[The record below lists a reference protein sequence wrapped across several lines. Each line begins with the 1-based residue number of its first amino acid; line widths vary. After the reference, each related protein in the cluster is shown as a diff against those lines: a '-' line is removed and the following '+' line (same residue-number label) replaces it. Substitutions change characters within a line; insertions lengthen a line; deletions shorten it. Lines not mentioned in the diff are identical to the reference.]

1 MRIFVAG
8 AAGAV
13 GRRLVPM
20 LVAHG
25 HEVTAATRSA
35 IKLDLLRGLGA
46 SPVMMDGLDGGE
58 VGEAVARAEPDV
70 IVHEMT
76 ALAGTPNMKHFDRWF
91 AVTNQLRTR
100 GTEHLL
106 AAASASGVERFVAQS
121 YTNWNNDRGSRR
133 LNTEDD
139 PLDPNPPKEQSQ
151 TLAAIRFVEDAVISA
166 DLQGIVVRYGNL
178 YGPVASE
185 WLVEAVRKRKMP
197 VVGNGSAVWSW
208 LHVDDAA
215 SATVAAIER
224 GQPGSYNIVD
234 NEPAPLSEWLPYL
247 AQAVGA
253 RPPMHVPV
261 WLGRLLAG
269 EVGVS
274 MTTRIQGS
282 SNAKA
287 KRELDWQPKWSTWRD
302 GFRFG
307 LSDRPANATPR
318 TAAKV
323 A

>member
-8 AAGAV
+8 AGGAV

-25 HEVTAATRSA
+25 HEVTATSRSA
-35 IKLDLLRGLGA
+35 GKLDVLRGLGA
-46 SPVMMDGLDGGE
+46 TPVMMDGLDGAE

-76 ALAGTPNMKHFDRWF
+76 ALAGAPNMKHFDRWF
-91 AVTNQLRTR
+91 AVTNELRTR

-121 YTNWNNDRGSRR
+121 YTNWNNDRGRRR
-133 LNTEDD
+133 LNTEED

-151 TLAAIRFVEDAVISA
+151 TLAAIRFLETAVLGA
-166 DLQGIVVRYGNL
+166 PLEGIVLRYGNL
-178 YGPVASE
+178 YGPGASE
-185 WLVEAVRKRKMP
+185 SLVEMVEKRKMP
-197 VVGNGSAVWSW
+197 IVGNGGAVWSW

-215 SATVAAIER
+215 AATVVAIER
-224 GQPGSYNIVD
+224 GQPGTYNIVD
-234 NEPAPLSEWLPYL
+234 DEPAPLREWLPYL
-247 AQAVGA
+247 AQAIGA
-253 RPPMHVPV
+253 KPPMHVPV

-269 EVGVS
+269 EVGD
-274 MTTRIQGS
+274 
-282 SNAKA
+282 
-287 KRELDWQPKWSTWRD
+287 LDDHARSRVH
-302 GFRFG
+302 R
-307 LSDRPANATPR
+307 TPR
-318 TAAKV
+318 RSGSLAGSPIGAPGATAFAS

>member
-8 AAGAV
+8 AGGAV

-20 LVAHG
+20 LAAHG
-25 HEVTAATRSA
+25 HEVTATTRSA
-35 IKLDLLRGLGA
+35 GKLDVLRELGA
-46 SPVMMDGLDGGE
+46 TPVMMDGLDGAE

-91 AVTNQLRTR
+91 AVTNELRTR

-106 AAASASGVERFVAQS
+106 AAASAAGVRRFVAQS
-121 YTNWNNDRGSRR
+121 YTNWNNDRGRRR
-133 LNTEDD
+133 LNTEED
-139 PLDPNPPKEQSQ
+139 PLDANPPKEQSQ
-151 TLAAIRFVEDAVISA
+151 TLAAIQFLETAVITAS
-166 DLQGIVVRYGNL
+166 LEGIVLRYGNL
-178 YGPVASE
+178 YGPGASE
-185 WLVEAVRKRKMP
+185 SLVEMVEKRKMP
-197 VVGNGSAVWSW
+197 VVGNGGAIWSW

-224 GQPGSYNIVD
+224 GEPGIYNVVD
-234 NEPAPLSEWLPYL
+234 DDPAPLREWLPYL
-247 AQAVGA
+247 AQAIGA
-253 RPPMHVPV
+253 KPPMHVPV

-274 MTTRIQGS
+274 MTTQIQGS

-287 KRELDWQPKWSTWRD
+287 KRELEWQPKWSTWRD

-307 LSDRPANATPR
+307 LSDAAASAHCNASAK
-318 TAAKV
+318 AA
-323 A
+323 

>member
-8 AAGAV
+8 AGGAV

-20 LVAHG
+20 LVVHG
-25 HEVTAATRSA
+25 HDVTATTRSA
-35 IKLDLLRGLGA
+35 TKLDLLRGLGA
-46 SPVMMDGLDGGE
+46 SPVVMDGLNGAE

-106 AAASASGVERFVAQS
+106 AAASASSVERFVAQS
-121 YTNWNNDRGSRR
+121 YTNWNNRRDSRQ
-133 LNTEDD
+133 LNTEND

-151 TLAAIRFVEDAVISA
+151 TLAAIRFTEEAVTSA
-166 DLQGIVVRYGNL
+166 ALEGIVLRYGNL
-178 YGPVASE
+178 YGPGASE
-185 WLVEAVRKRKMP
+185 SLVEMVKQRKMP
-197 VVGNGSAVWSW
+197 IVGKGGAIWSW

-224 GQPGSYNIVD
+224 GQPGIYNIVD
-234 NEPAPLSEWLPYL
+234 DEPAPLREWLPYL
-247 AQAVGA
+247 AQSVGA
-253 RPPMHVPV
+253 KPPMHVPV

-269 EVGVS
+269 DVGVS
-274 MTTRIQGS
+274 MTTRINGS

-287 KRELDWQPKWSTWRD
+287 KRELSWQPTWSTWRD

-307 LSDRPANATPR
+307 LSDSPSSSSSRATAK
-318 TAAKV
+318 AA
-323 A
+323 